1 MASDV
6 VVLVVNIVVP
16 DDAVIPVVDVVAP
29 DVVDVVFSYCGCC
42 CS

>member
-16 DDAVIPVVDVVAP
+16 DDAVILVVDVVAP

>member
-29 DVVDVVFSYCGCC
+29 DVVDVVFSY
-42 CS
+42 